1 MLVEVQ
7 KVLLAE
13 ISFSQSSIS
22 RANIG
27 KKSEG
32 GKFLSF
38 KSGWMAME
46 SPPFSTFT
54 TRNIPFL
61 FPSFFRWSRVVR
73 RVASPLPS
81 VRAQPWGHPLSAFPR
96 VPGHFRFWPQALQ
109 LPHPQPPFFFRS
121 ERRAKKAPIATM
133 AITINVGVFI
143 SRSFKLA

>member
-1 MLVEVQ
+1 MVEVQ

-38 KSGWMAME
+38 KSGWTAME

-61 FPSFFRWSRVVR
+61 FPSFFLLEPCGPSRRAPVAVGSRSTVGASVVR
-73 RVASPLPS
+73 IPPRP
-81 VRAQPWGHPLSAFPR
+81 RAFP
-96 VPGHFRFWPQALQ
+96 VLAAGVAVAASAAALLFPQRTEGEED
-109 LPHPQPPFFFRS
+109 PHRHDS
-121 ERRAKKAPIATM
+121 YHD
-133 AITINVGVFI
+133 
-143 SRSFKLA
+143 